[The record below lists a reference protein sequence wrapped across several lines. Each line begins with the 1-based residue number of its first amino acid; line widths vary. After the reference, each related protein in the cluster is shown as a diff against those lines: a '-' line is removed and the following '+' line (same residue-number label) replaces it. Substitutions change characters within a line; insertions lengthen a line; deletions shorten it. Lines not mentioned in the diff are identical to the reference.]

1 MNALWGILILAVTVP
16 AVSDG
21 RHPDAVEIFNCDFE
35 VDWDVNYDQWPDE
48 WTRKAGPGFPEYIK
62 VGLAPDPADAEQRC
76 LRIDLD
82 GGAASVYSPPIP
94 VDSRFSYVLEGLLKT
109 ESLQHD
115 RAFVTVTFYDADRQ
129 PLETYYSRKTADAPQ
144 WQAIEFEG
152 PLSPHDDQV
161 ELAVIGLHL
170 HPGEHQDLRGSALF
184 DQIWFA
190 RLPRMSLHTNHQ
202 SNVFGDPAEV
212 EITCDLSGI
221 GQRDPLVHFELFDAT
236 GKRIAEKRVQL
247 DGQRISGRSSSARGM
262 SEESGGLAGY
272 AGQVRWEPE
281 REASGV
287 LDFGFYRVG
296 VTMRSPSGTVHE
308 RRISL
313 AVIRELQH
321 VSGEFGWTLPRGDSP
336 LPLEA
341 LTELLPHVGIN
352 WLKFPVWYGPEDD
365 GRGDEL
371 MRFVE
376 RLGSARIE
384 LVGMLDRPPPETI
397 DESSG
402 QQSISAANLFS
413 DAAGEWFTL
422 LDPVLTRLSLKIR
435 WWQLGG
441 DRDTSFVGYPY
452 LPETLQAVRERL
464 FRFGQKVQLGLGWQW
479 PTEMQQRESLPWEFV
494 TLSANPPLAS
504 AELADYLDGTD
515 SRYAKRW
522 VLVEPL
528 PRGDYPL
535 STRATDLVEQ
545 MMTAKIHQ
553 ADAIFLPNPFS
564 TERGLMNDDGTPG
577 ELLLPWRTTSL
588 MIGGSQYL
596 GSIRMPQG
604 SHNHIFVRG
613 DRAVMIVWNEKP
625 VEEILY
631 LGEQVQQY
639 DIWGQR
645 TTPGEDEH
653 GQNISVGRVPTFV
666 TGVSVPVTQWRLAV
680 EFEQT
685 QLPSVFGKPHRNQL
699 TIKNFFNQ
707 GAGGKIVLQLPKMW
721 RVDPDWMHLNM
732 AAGETLQKP
741 FEITL
746 PFDASTGR
754 QDVRIDFEIEVDR
767 PYKFSVYRELEIG
780 LGDMVI
786 ELSSWLDE
794 NENLVVE
801 QRMTNHSSELVDFK
815 CLLYAPGRRRQR
827 NQVFRLGQG
836 QDVKLYHFP
845 GGRELVDQSLYL
857 RAEEIGGQRVLN
869 YRFTAQ
875 E

>member
-1 MNALWGILILAVTVP
+1 M
-16 AVSDG
+16 
-21 RHPDAVEIFNCDFE
+21 
-35 VDWDVNYDQWPDE
+35 
-48 WTRKAGPGFPEYIK
+48 
-62 VGLAPDPADAEQRC
+62 AEET
-76 LRIDLD
+76 
-82 GGAASVYSPPIP
+82 
-94 VDSRFSYVLEGLLKT
+94 DS
-109 ESLQHD
+109 
-115 RAFVTVTFYDADRQ
+115 
-129 PLETYYSRKTADAPQ
+129 
-144 WQAIEFEG
+144 
-152 PLSPHDDQV
+152 
-161 ELAVIGLHL
+161 
-170 HPGEHQDLRGSALF
+170 
-184 DQIWFA
+184 
-190 RLPRMSLHTNHQ
+190 
-202 SNVFGDPAEV
+202 
-212 EITCDLSGI
+212 
-221 GQRDPLVHFELFDAT
+221 
-236 GKRIAEKRVQL
+236 
-247 DGQRISGRSSSARGM
+247 
-262 SEESGGLAGY
+262 LAGY

-281 REASGV
+281 READGV
-287 LDFGFYRVG
+287 LDFGFYGVR
-296 VTMRSPSGTVHE
+296 VTMHSPSGIVHE

-336 LPLEA
+336 LPLDA

-376 RLGSARIE
+376 RLSSARIE
-384 LVGMLDRPPPETI
+384 LIGMLDRPPPEAN
-397 DESSG
+397 G
-402 QQSISAANLFS
+402 QQNTSAASLFS
-413 DAAGEWFTL
+413 DAASESFTL
-422 LDPVLTRLSLKIR
+422 LDPVLTRLSLKIH

-441 DRDTSFVGYPY
+441 DQDTSFVGYPN

-464 FRFGQKVQLGLGWQW
+464 FRFGQEVQLGLGWQW
-479 PTEMQQRESLPWEFV
+479 PTEMPQGEALPWEFV
-494 TLSANPPLAS
+494 TLSAYPPLAS
-504 AELADYLDGTD
+504 AELGDYLDGTN
-515 SRYAKRW
+515 SRHAKRW
-522 VLVEPL
+522 VLIEPL
-528 PRGDYPL
+528 PRDAFPL
-535 STRATDLVEQ
+535 TTRATDLVEQ

-553 ADAIFLPNPFS
+553 ADAVFLPDPFS
-564 TERGLMNDDGTPG
+564 TQRGLMNDDGTPG

-604 SHNHIFVRG
+604 SRNHIFVRG
-613 DRAVMIVWNEKP
+613 EHAVMIVWNEKP

-631 LGEQVQQY
+631 LGGQVQQY

-653 GQNISVGRVPTFV
+653 RQIIPVGRVPTFV

-707 GAGGKIVLQLPKMW
+707 GAGGKIVLQLPKVW

-732 AAGETLQKP
+732 AAGETLYKP

-754 QDVRIDFEIEVDR
+754 QTVRIDFEIEVDR

-780 LGDMVI
+780 LGDVVI